1 MVSCHKSGVWVR
13 ADDSPGIRVGQT
25 AYNGVLYARPPPR
38 GNQPPG
44 VVAVTPQHATTRCS
58 LALFGLGKK
67 SSKPAD
73 DGDGENGDGGDKANQ
88 DRFHR
93 KLRNAHTFYEY
104 GETAAGTNNYDY
116 AIEMYIGGLRHDPDN
131 MDRHEELHEIAKRRK
146 VSGGKPGKAK
156 SIGPYTV
163 DKMLTAEKTWAMDPL
178 NVKHMVK
185 AMGYACDA
193 DQEEGEE
200 ANLAEVAYWIG
211 SLAIDYNANPNSKP
225 DRNLYLKLI
234 DQFEQIKRYDK
245 AVEACKRALNL
256 KEDDT
261 LRTRLRDLEAERYS
275 QASQDSESS
284 KGMLKDSDEQKRIQQ
299 QLDTSGSQSDQLIAA
314 MREQYEEDPEDMDR
328 LQKLVDALLRPQD
341 NDKDKEATAL
351 LMQAYEQTSNYRYK
365 VKAGDVKIRQFNRI
379 LRGLA
384 ERVKGG
390 DEAAK
395 AKYQEGLKRRLVFEL
410 GEFAE
415 RVEHYPTDLK
425 LKFELGKRQF
435 QASQFDDAIGNFQ
448 QSKAEPKSRGYSHLF
463 LGKCYVH
470 KEWLDEALDTLGQ
483 GIEQHPLDD
492 DTLGKELRYDKM
504 VIHFTLA
511 EKNDDPEH
519 AKEAQ
524 QLASHLLQTDIN
536 YRDIRDRMDKIKALQ
551 AKLAG

>member
-1 MVSCHKSGVWVR
+1 M
-13 ADDSPGIRVGQT
+13 
-25 AYNGVLYARPPPR
+25 
-38 GNQPPG
+38 
-44 VVAVTPQHATTRCS
+44 
-58 LALFGLGKK
+58 ALFGLGKK

-73 DGDGENGDGGDKANQ
+73 DGDGGDSGGGDAGKGKG
-88 DRFHR
+88 DRFAR
-93 KLRNAHTFYEY
+93 KLRNAHSFFEY
-104 GETAAGTNNYDY
+104 GETAADTNNYDY
-116 AIEMYIGGLRHDPDN
+116 AIECYIGGLRHDPDN
-131 MDRHEELHEIAKRRK
+131 MTRHEELHEIAKRRK
-146 VSGGKPGKAK
+146 VNGGKPGKSK
-156 SIGPYTV
+156 SIGSYTV
-163 DKMLTAEKTWAMDPL
+163 DKMLTAEKIWAMDPL

-185 AMGYACDA
+185 AMGYAADA
-193 DQEEGEE
+193 DQEDGEE

-211 SLAIDYNANPNSKP
+211 SLAIEYNANPNTKP

-234 DQFEQIKRYDK
+234 DLFEQIRRYDK
-245 AVEACKRALNL
+245 AVEACKRALHM
-256 KEDDT
+256 KEDDN

-275 QASQDSESS
+275 QTSSESESS

-299 QLDTSGSQSDQLIAA
+299 QLDTSGSQADQLIAA
-314 MREQYEEDPEDMDR
+314 MREQYEEDTEDMDR

-341 NDKDKEATAL
+341 NEKDKEAVAL
-351 LMQAYEQTSNYRYK
+351 LMQAYEQTSQYRYK

-384 ERVKGG
+384 ERVKQG

-395 AKYQEGLKRRLVFEL
+395 AKYQEGLKRRLIFEL
-410 GEFAE
+410 QEFTE

-435 QASQFDDAIGNFQ
+435 QAGQFDDAIGCFQ

-483 GIEQHPLDD
+483 GIEQHPSDD

-504 VIHFTLA
+504 AIHLSLA
-511 EKNDDPEH
+511 EKNDDLDH
-519 AKEAQ
+519 AKQAQ
-524 QLASHLLQTDIN
+524 ALASHLLQTDIN